1 MDCFRHCLRLSR
13 IIKQL
18 EPGYRLQF
26 HAHFAKAAAKSKTPQ
41 KGGKPVKKRTAA
53 EAQAALKAKADPPD
67 EPTPM
72 SPLLK
77 ASLARQDL
85 KKPEQSPEELKAS
98 EAAAKEYSRRMVGHA

>member
-1 MDCFRHCLRLSR
+1 MDAYRQCLRLSR

-26 HAHFAKAAAKSKTPQ
+26 HANFAKGAVKPQ
-41 KGGKPVKKRTAA
+41 KGAKPVKKRTAQ

-67 EPTPM
+67 VPTSM

-77 ASLARQDL
+77 ASLAKQDL
-85 KKPEQSPEELKAS
+85 KKPQQSPEELKAS
-98 EAAAKEYSRRMVGHA
+98 EAAAKEYSRRMVSC